1 MKTLALKSTA
11 TLIDHVYTND
21 LSSKLVPGLIIS
33 DISDHLPVFTQ
44 IVMNNSVSNPNHWK
58 LRDMHRFDRQQFLY
72 ELNIKLKTITNENLA
87 VLNVNKVFSDFVSC
101 FKSTLDRHAP
111 LRNAT
116 RKEKSL
122 KNKPWNTPRILNAIK
137 DMNKLYKSIKNKTF

>member
-1 MKTLALKSTA
+1 MHTSGCNNIIDKATRINKSTA

-72 ELNIKLKTITNENLA
+72 ELNIKLKTAANEHLA
-87 VLNVNKVFSDFVSC
+87 VLSVHSVF
-101 FKSTLDRHAP
+101 
-111 LRNAT
+111 
-116 RKEKSL
+116 
-122 KNKPWNTPRILNAIK
+122 
-137 DMNKLYKSIKNKTF
+137 